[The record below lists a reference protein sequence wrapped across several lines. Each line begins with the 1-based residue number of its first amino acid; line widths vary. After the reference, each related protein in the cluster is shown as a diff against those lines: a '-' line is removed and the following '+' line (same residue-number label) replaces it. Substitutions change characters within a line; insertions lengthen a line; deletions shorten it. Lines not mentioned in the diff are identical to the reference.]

1 MVSCDKKQ
9 SFHECELNILREA
22 VDKIETTEGSKMVHN
37 PDVQRMISI
46 VEDFLRKK
54 ELVCYGGTAINNI
67 LPEHDQFYNKNV
79 DLPDYD
85 FFSKNALDDAKG
97 LADIYVKEGYE
108 EVEAKSGMHPGT
120 YKVFVNFIPI
130 ADITYLVDEIYDAIK
145 KEAIEING
153 IFYTPPDYL
162 RMSMYLEL
170 SRPKG
175 DVSRWEKV
183 LKRLTLLNK
192 YYPLEGYKCDNQTIQ
207 RQMSDK
213 KIDGH
218 LLFKKLREILVNQ
231 GAIFFG
237 SMAVSVLTNTS
248 GKNKKINKIPDF
260 DVLAIEPQR
269 IATVVKDRLKYLG
282 VLDIKIHH
290 NTSIGEVIS
299 EHYELKVNGE
309 TVVMIYKPL
318 ACHSYN
324 VVHYKNMDIKIATID
339 TMLSFYLAFLYSK
352 RPYYNPDR
360 IVCLATELFN
370 IQKKNRLSQKGLLK
384 RFTID
389 CYGKQETLDDIRGH
403 KTQKFKELKN
413 KRGTRE
419 YEKYFLK
426 YLPNEK
432 TKMRQT
438 KRNNK
443 KVKHKRTK
451 TRRKETKRTNKK
463 VKHKRTRQ
471 RMSQNKK
478 RSHKL

>member
-1 MVSCDKKQ
+1 MVKCDKKQ
-9 SFHECELNILREA
+9 SFHECELNILRDA
-22 VDKIETTEGSKMVHN
+22 VDKIETSEGTKMVKN

-54 ELVCYGGTAINNI
+54 ELICYGGTAINNI

-85 FFSKNALDDAKG
+85 FFSKNALDNAKE

-120 YKVFVNFIPI
+120 YKVFVNFVPI

-192 YYPLEGYKCDNQTIQ
+192 YYPLEGFKCDKQITQ
-207 RQMSDK
+207 RKMSNK
-213 KIDGH
+213 RIDSD
-218 LLFKKLREILVNQ
+218 LLFNKLREILVNQ
-231 GAIFFG
+231 GVIFFG

-248 GKNKKINKIPDF
+248 GKQHKKINKIPDF

-269 IATVVKDRLKYLG
+269 IANVVKDRLKYLG
-282 VLDIKIHH
+282 LMGVTIKH

-299 EHYELKVNGE
+299 EHYEIRVNGE
-309 TVVMIYKPL
+309 TVIMIYKPL

-324 VVHYKNMDIKIATID
+324 VVHYKNMAIKIATID

-360 IVCLATELFN
+360 IVCLATDLFN
-370 IQKKNRLSQKGLLK
+370 IQKTNRLSQKGLLK

-432 TKMRQT
+432 KGTNPNKTKKRPKKT
-438 KRNNK
+438 KRVRK
-443 KVKHKRTK
+443 SKSK
-451 TRRKETKRTNKK
+451 RRKNKT
-463 VKHKRTRQ
+463 HK
-471 RMSQNKK
+471 NKNK
-478 RSHKL
+478 NILK

>member
-9 SFHECELNILREA
+9 SFHECELNILRDA
-22 VDKIETTEGSKMVHN
+22 VDKIETSEGKKMVQN

-54 ELVCYGGTAINNI
+54 ELICYGGTAINNI

-85 FFSKNALDDAKG
+85 FFSKNALDNAKE

-120 YKVFVNFIPI
+120 YKVFVNFVPI
-130 ADITYLVDEIYDAIK
+130 ADITYLVDEIYDSIK
-145 KEAIEING
+145 KEAIQING

-192 YYPLEGYKCDNQTIQ
+192 YYPLEGHKCENQAIQ
-207 RQMSDK
+207 RKMSNK
-213 KIDGH
+213 RIDSH

-231 GAIFFG
+231 GVIFFG

-248 GKNKKINKIPDF
+248 GKQHKKINKIPDF

-269 IATVVKDRLKYLG
+269 IANVVRDRLKYLG
-282 VLDIKIHH
+282 LSGVTIKY
-290 NTSIGEVIS
+290 NSSIGEIIS

-309 TVVMIYKPL
+309 TVAMIYKPL

-324 VVHYKNMDIKIATID
+324 VVHYKKMAIKIATID

-370 IQKKNRLSQKGLLK
+370 IQKRNRLSQKGLLK
-384 RFTID
+384 RFTIE

-413 KRGTRE
+413 KKGTRE

-432 TKMRQT
+432 KTKKT
-438 KRNNK
+438 KKRPK
-443 KVKHKRTK
+443 KTKHVRKSKSKSRKNK
-451 TRRKETKRTNKK
+451 TRKIKK
-463 VKHKRTRQ
+463 
-471 RMSQNKK
+471 
-478 RSHKL
+478 